1 MKFAKEHLRCTLN
14 MDFSRPTLKMKT
26 FAEKA
31 DIDLTDPIVLEEF
44 EAMKLQN
51 LEDIRRMRDGK
62 PILNEQEVK
71 QERAH
76 ILAKL
81 HEQRMS
87 KL

>member
-81 HEQRMS
+81 HE
-87 KL
+87 